1 MTNFAFL
8 IFVYHFERIILDKK
22 KYFWVN
28 YEKRKILSNYQ
39 EKCKI
44 LMKY

>member
-22 KYFWVN
+22 KTFGSIMKS
-28 YEKRKILSNYQ
+28 EKSYQ
-39 EKCKI
+39 IIKKSVR
-44 LMKY
+44 Y